1 MGLDLDATRTEVRET
16 VEECCRSRGCTT
28 ATGKP
33 VFTGPDSK
41 RPG

>member
-28 ATGKP
+28 ATEA
-33 VFTGPDSK
+33 TGLYRPDF
-41 RPG
+41 